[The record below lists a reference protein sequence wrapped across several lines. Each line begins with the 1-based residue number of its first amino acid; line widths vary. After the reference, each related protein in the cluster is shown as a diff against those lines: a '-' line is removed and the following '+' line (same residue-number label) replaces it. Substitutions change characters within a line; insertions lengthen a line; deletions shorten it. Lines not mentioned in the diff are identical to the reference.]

1 MLHSNYCEVLVW
13 KLNWSNF
20 KDGSLKLTGLF
31 NSLINL
37 DSAESIFLLSSLLI
51 LFFQVWLF
59 IKQRMFNDSDKTR
72 RMALTIEKMEVEFKR
87 LEDLIDKAIEKVV
100 LTSKDKVEQSFA
112 SEKRV
117 RNDFA
122 NLEKQNLEI
131 IQALKDLMNEVV
143 HQQVTRHKLN
153 DIFVAKVDK
162 KMEN

>member
-1 MLHSNYCEVLVW
+1 
-13 KLNWSNF
+13 
-20 KDGSLKLTGLF
+20 
-31 NSLINL
+31 
-37 DSAESIFLLSSLLI
+37 
-51 LFFQVWLF
+51 
-59 IKQRMFNDSDKTR
+59 MFNDSDKTR